1 MDATK
6 TVERVSVFVF
16 MFVRY
21 RAWLPSMNTKD
32 GPDPPGEMS
41 PLTEKSSVDDEDA
54 WLDVEKRRKPARPY
68 ADDDMVAVKS
78 EPCRQV

>member
-1 MDATK
+1 M
-6 TVERVSVFVF
+6 VQIPRV

-21 RAWLPSMNTKD
+21 RAYMTWIGVILVGFNGK
-32 GPDPPGEMS
+32 GPDSPGEMS

-54 WLDVEKRRKPARPY
+54 WLDMEKRRKPARPY

-78 EPCRQV
+78 EPCLQV

>member
-1 MDATK
+1 
-6 TVERVSVFVF
+6 
-16 MFVRY
+16 
-21 RAWLPSMNTKD
+21 MNTKD
-32 GPDPPGEMS
+32 GPDSPGEMS

-54 WLDVEKRRKPARPY
+54 WLEVEKRRKPARPY